1 MYSLYYGVV
10 IIKEIY
16 TPETPDEEATYHFYE
31 ARELLLL
38 KSFVFNEIIVGA
50 IIIVQL
56 IQALCCGKIAK
67 SRHLTEIEG
76 EGWGVDE
83 AQVTK
88 IRQELADSR
97 KRTEGMRKGAAKE

>member
-38 KSFVFNEIIVGA
+38 KAFVFNEIIVGA

-56 IQALCCGKIAK
+56 I
-67 SRHLTEIEG
+67 
-76 EGWGVDE
+76 
-83 AQVTK
+83 
-88 IRQELADSR
+88 
-97 KRTEGMRKGAAKE
+97 